1 MRDLHDA
8 LQQEFGFATFRP
20 GQEELIQ
27 AVMAGHDAF
36 GVLPTGSGKT
46 LCYQMPGRLLGG
58 VTLVVEPLLALMAD
72 QVGRLQASG
81 EKRAI
86 ALSSRL
92 APPEF
97 RVVLQQ
103 LDHYRFVFL
112 GPETLRRPD
121 VLRRLQQLT
130 VTTFVVDEAHCI
142 SQWGPDFRP
151 AYLQLGAA
159 IAQLRPRSILAL
171 TATAP
176 EKVQADITRGL
187 RLRKPVAVITSIDRP
202 NVFLGLETVADRPAK
217 NARLLAVCQAVA
229 GPQIIYFDRK
239 RQAEETAAWLGQK
252 TGRPAAFYH
261 AGLAAH
267 DRELIQRQFMA
278 GQLQLICA
286 TSAFGMGIDK
296 PDVRLV
302 VYMHVPESLEAYSQ
316 GIGRAGRDG
325 EFSLSLLLIA
335 PGDLQRAA
343 QFAASLP
350 DERTIKTIYAA
361 PDAFS
366 DLADPQVQL
375 IEAYIQAGFTQQ
387 QVQKQ
392 LAARMGEKQASFQAM
407 QRYLQTAGC
416 LRGQLL
422 THFDSTG
429 RAHDD
434 RCCGPLTADILATV
448 APAKPTMAMD
458 TTVDSNDQPQWQA
471 VFKRLFK

>member
-20 GQEELIQ
+20 GQEKLIQ
-27 AVMAGHDAF
+27 AVMAGYDAF

-46 LCYQMPGRLLGG
+46 LCYQLPGRLLGG
-58 VTLVVEPLLALMAD
+58 LTLVVEPLLALMAD
-72 QVGRLQASG
+72 QVGRLQANG

-97 RVVLQQ
+97 KAVLQQ
-103 LDHYRFVFL
+103 LEQYRFVFL
-112 GPETLRRPD
+112 APETLRRPD
-121 VLRRLQQLT
+121 VLRRLRQLK

-151 AYLQLGAA
+151 AYLQLGTA
-159 IAQLRPRSILAL
+159 IAQLQPRSVLAL

-176 EKVQADITRGL
+176 AKVQQDITQRL
-187 RLRKPVAVITSIDRP
+187 RLREPVAVITSIDRP

-217 NARLLAVCQAVA
+217 NARLLAVCQAVP

-239 RQAEETAAWLGQK
+239 RQAEEMAAWLGQK
-252 TGRPAAFYH
+252 TDRQVAFYH

-278 GQLQLICA
+278 GQLQTICA

-296 PDVRLV
+296 SDVRLV
-302 VYMHVPESLEAYSQ
+302 VYTHVPESLEAYSQ

-325 EFSLSLLLIA
+325 EFSLSLLLIG
-335 PGDLQRAA
+335 PGDVQRAA
-343 QFAASLP
+343 QFATSLP
-350 DERTIKTIYAA
+350 DERTIKTIYADPA
-361 PDAFS
+361 AFS
-366 DLADPQVQL
+366 DLMDPQVQL
-375 IEAYIQAGFTQQ
+375 IEAYIQAGFSQQ
-387 QVQKQ
+387 QVQTQ
-392 LAARMGEKQASFQAM
+392 LSARMGEKQASFQAM
-407 QRYLQTAGC
+407 QRYLQTTGC
-416 LRGQLL
+416 LRRELL
-422 THFDSTG
+422 THFDSSG
-429 RAHDD
+429 RTHDD
-434 RCCGPLTADILATV
+434 RCCGPLTPAMLAAV
-448 APAKPTMAMD
+448 AQAKPTMAMD
-458 TTVDSNDQPQWQA
+458 TAVDSDEQPQWQA